1 MPFLKG
7 FSRTSQE
14 KALTGAVQARTAQT
28 WKERALDPIHIYI
41 YTHAYGYYVYIYIYV
56 RVA

>member
-41 YTHAYGYYVYIYIYV
+41 YIHIHMDIMYI
-56 RVA
+56 